1 MKTRCILLCCGIMM
15 LSACATTEVVKTWKD
30 DSQTQK
36 FSKIFVFAV
45 VKEPAY
51 RRLVEHKLVAILQQ
65 AGAEAHVTYDLFPDA
80 DLIDKATAA
89 AALKDNAVDG
99 VMVVRLVNTKKETVY
114 TPGTTFIRGGYDGR
128 YGGGW
133 HGYYG
138 GGYRIMRT
146 PSYSTEYNISTVEST
161 IFHAS
166 TNKRIWSTITKT
178 TETSVDS
185 AIDSYIKAIDQPLKS
200 SGLF

>member
-1 MKTRCILLCCGIMM
+1 MKTRCILFCCGIMM

-36 FSKIFVFAV
+36 FSKIFVLAV

-65 AGAEAHVTYDLFPDA
+65 AGADALVTYDLFPDA
-80 DLIDKATAA
+80 DLIDKAAA
-89 AALKDNAVDG
+89 ARAIQDNDVDG
-99 VMVVRLVNTKKETVY
+99 VMVVRLVDTKKETVY
-114 TPGTTFIRGGYDGR
+114 TPGTTYIRGGYGGR

-138 GGYRIMRT
+138 GGYRRMRT
-146 PSYSTEYNISTVEST
+146 PGYSTAYNISTVEST
-161 IFHAS
+161 IFHAG
-166 TNKRIWSTITKT
+166 TNERVWSTITKT
-178 TETSVDS
+178 TETSVAS
-185 AIDSYIKAIDQPLKS
+185 AIDSYIKAIDKPLKS